1 MDKYYIYRHVRLD
14 TDEVF
19 YIGRGTK
26 SKTFSKTIE
35 NEYKRAYSKKRSGFW
50 ENITNKTTYSI
61 DILFESNDIEI
72 IKNKEIEYVKLYGRR
87 DLGLGTLVNLT
98 DGGEET
104 NRTYSKE
111 RNLKISIALKN
122 RVRKQ
127 STFLKISQS
136 KYKPIVSLLNGVII
150 KEYKSLTEA
159 SEELNITIPAISKAL
174 KNEKYTAR
182 GYKWKY
188 KSL

>member
-1 MDKYYIYRHVRLD
+1 MDKYYIYRHIRLD
-14 TDEVF
+14 IDEVF

-35 NEYKRAYSKKRSGFW
+35 N
-50 ENITNKTTYSI
+50 
-61 DILFESNDIEI
+61 
-72 IKNKEIEYVKLYGRR
+72 
-87 DLGLGTLVNLT
+87 
-98 DGGEET
+98 
-104 NRTYSKE
+104 
-111 RNLKISIALKN
+111 
-122 RVRKQ
+122 
-127 STFLKISQS
+127 
-136 KYKPIVSLLNGVII
+136 
-150 KEYKSLTEA
+150 EYKSLTEA

>member
-1 MDKYYIYRHVRLD
+1 MCKLHNSGSGSCRVCRL
-14 TDEVF
+14 
-19 YIGRGTK
+19 
-26 SKTFSKTIE
+26 
-35 NEYKRAYSKKRSGFW
+35 W
-50 ENITNKTTYSI
+50 W
-61 DILFESNDIEI
+61 
-72 IKNKEIEYVKLYGRR
+72 RR

-136 KYKPIVSLLNGVII
+136 KYKPIVSLLNGIII

-159 SEELNITIPAISKAL
+159 SEELKITIAISKAL

-182 GYKWKY
+182 GWKPF
-188 KSL
+188 K